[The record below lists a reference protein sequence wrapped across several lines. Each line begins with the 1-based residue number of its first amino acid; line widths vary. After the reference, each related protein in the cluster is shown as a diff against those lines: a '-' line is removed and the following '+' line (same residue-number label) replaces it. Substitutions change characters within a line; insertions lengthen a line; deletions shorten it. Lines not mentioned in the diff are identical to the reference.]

1 MVVANSLQTVTVGD
15 RCDGVG
21 DDCVAGVGDV
31 VGDDCA
37 AGDGAGGGDGDAS
50 CTRDLAF
57 VAK

>member
-1 MVVANSLQTVTVGD
+1 MVVANSLQTVTVVDRGD
-15 RCDGVG
+15 
-21 DDCVAGVGDV
+21 GVGDV